1 MALIKKQYGT
11 SVLVEEVDKLMQEK
25 VGEYI
30 REIM

>member
-25 VGEYI
+25 SANIFVK
-30 REIM
+30 IM